1 MEKTLF
7 MLCVLLFSASVQ
19 AQKLSSDQTTDTYRG
34 INCTEVNITTPQEEL
49 EISVALSFMHL
60 FQFDLKTWSLNFT
73 TKSELPHK
81 FPKDSR
87 LLIKLQDD
95 SLLELKCMVESDSF
109 KNYKV
114 GRRAVNMLIYQ
125 MTEDNVKALLKGV
138 KKLRFETMIKN
149 IDIELS
155 TDIMGEAI
163 RSSYNI
169 IQEAIKTKPKEFTDD
184 F

>member
-1 MEKTLF
+1 
-7 MLCVLLFSASVQ
+7 
-19 AQKLSSDQTTDTYRG
+19 
-34 INCTEVNITTPQEEL
+34 
-49 EISVALSFMHL
+49 
-60 FQFDLKTWSLNFT
+60 
-73 TKSELPHK
+73 
-81 FPKDSR
+81 
-87 LLIKLQDD
+87 
-95 SLLELKCMVESDSF
+95 
-109 KNYKV
+109 
-114 GRRAVNMLIYQ
+114 

-169 IQEAIKTKPKEFTDD
+169 IQEVIKTKPKEFTDD